1 MTRINSGDDVQ
12 RLLRMTG
19 GVLTPNQRI
28 VVMLYASS
36 EQNPD
41 GTVMTRAT
49 QLAEIAGMKPPV
61 FSRTRRE
68 LVEEGWLE
76 ERGSIGTVKVY
87 RLSPNQIGDV
97 GGRHLHAVGS

>member
-1 MTRINSGDDVQ
+1 MTRITSGEDVQ
-12 RLLRMTG
+12 KLLRRTG

-41 GTVMTRAT
+41 GTVMIRAT
-49 QLAEIAGMKPPV
+49 ELAEIAGMKPPV

-68 LVEEGWLE
+68 LAEEGWLE
-76 ERGSIGTVKVY
+76 ERGSIGNVKVY
-87 RLSPNQIGDV
+87 RLNPGKTGDV
-97 GGRHLHAVGS
+97 GGRHLHAVGT

>member
-1 MTRINSGDDVQ
+1 MIRINGGDDVQ
-12 RLLRMTG
+12 KLLMKTG
-19 GVLTPNQRI
+19 HVLTPNQRI
-28 VVMLYASS
+28 VVMVYASS

-41 GTVMTRAT
+41 GTVMTRALD
-49 QLAEIAGMKPPV
+49 LATVAGMKPPV

-76 ERGSIGTVKVY
+76 ERGSFGQVKLY
-87 RLSPNQIGDV
+87 RLNPEKIGDI

>member
-1 MTRINSGDDVQ
+1 MTSVNNGDDVQ

-19 GVLTPNQRI
+19 GTLTPNQRI
-28 VVMLYASS
+28 MVMLYTSS

-49 QLAEIAGMKPPV
+49 KLAEIAGMRLPV

-87 RLSPNQIGDV
+87 RLSPTKIGDA